1 MNTCNSRVLL
11 KTNDRETTLFVTD
24 MTKANVVVPKLIKWD
39 EVELPTAWQLE
50 KATPTQT
57 SIMIQSEFQIDKEAL
72 RKDFAS
78 EENQPQRYWILKNYQ
93 GPKRIQ
99 IQEIYYNF
107 LNHVKLNIPFLD
119 WFHAY
124 TIKKNIDYPFRDDL
138 IGQYSTNVVWH
149 LKDGEKVQSELP
161 PKTQYQLPQIR
172 DDKNNHVLVAPF
184 KTKDVDENLTPK
196 DIKSLM
202 EQVNYTNKYLQVL
215 ALDLAIEDKDL
226 NNSSFNAN
234 NVYEWNIDGKSE
246 YNIMH
251 MLQHMT
257 MVCTD
262 YQTAHESSKEAIA
275 NIIVSRFTRQLKGI
289 FSAVKIDD
297 NGEPIFN
304 NGETIPDAVN
314 TLIFTIAQ
322 HFIGDPSLWKDR
334 SAELLS
340 NLKCK
345 TLGYFKWYKDTFLT
359 RVFTREDSQQ
369 PFWKEKFLVGLPRS
383 LGDKVRDKIRS
394 LTPDNII
401 PYDHLSYG
409 QLISFVQKTALEI
422 CQNDKLQRQLAKE
435 KTQNRKELDTFCEQF
450 GLPRCSKQKNK
461 KKYKQ
466 QRRFRNPKRRNQASI
481 GEPKTESKPP
491 PGKKKSIV
499 CYNCKKPGH
508 INKYCRLKRRISNL
522 NLEPELEEQISSLL
536 VATSEEESTD
546 DYSDEDIHNI
556 QQNDEVSSSDS
567 SDAPTINVLPK
578 EQDLFFEAINY
589 IPDPEEKRNF
599 LNKLKQTLEK
609 QPRNSVVTNNILSQ
623 LQDDS
628 NQEKPFSEPNLE
640 HNEVDWSDFLG
651 LINRL
656 TIQSFFINIKI
667 IVEDF
672 VLETIALFDTG
683 ANSNCILEGLI
694 PTKYF
699 EKTSE
704 KLSTANG
711 SKLHIRYK
719 LSKATIE
726 NQGQQIPSKS
736 PCRLKKNPPSW
747 SKDHTT
753 SVKHVKQL
761 VKNLPCLSLPI
772 PQAFKIVETDASDL
786 GYGGILKQKLVEVE
800 HIVAYTSKHWN
811 PAQQNYSTVKKEVLA
826 IVLCVSKFQSDLLNQ
841 KFLIRVDFKSAKEI
855 LQKDDK
861 NLASKQIFAR

>member
-1 MNTCNSRVLL
+1 
-11 KTNDRETTLFVTD
+11 
-24 MTKANVVVPKLIKWD
+24 MTKSLSSLQPI
-39 EVELPTAWQLE
+39 LPLMI
-50 KATPTQT
+50 
-57 SIMIQSEFQIDKEAL
+57 IMIQSEFQIDKKAL
-72 RKDFAS
+72 HKDFAS
-78 EENQPQRYWILKNYQ
+78 EENQPQRSWFLKNYQ
-93 GPKRIQ
+93 GSKRVE

-124 TIKKNIDYPFRDDL
+124 TIKKDIDYPFRDDL
-138 IGQYSTNVVWH
+138 IGQYFANVVWH

-172 DDKNNHVLVAPF
+172 DDKNNLDSDSSNPKSIQINPIMTTS
-184 KTKDVDENLTPK
+184 KTQWKGLTKPYP
-196 DIKSLM
+196 S
-202 EQVNYTNKYLQVL
+202 TS
-215 ALDLAIEDKDL
+215 LDLAIEDKDL

-257 MVCTD
+257 MVCTA
-262 YQTAHESSKEAIA
+262 YQTTHESSEEAIA
-275 NIIVSRFTRQLKGI
+275 NIIVSGFTGQLKGWWDHYLTEAQKLGI

-322 HFIGDPSLWKDR
+322 HFTGDPSLWKDR

-345 TLGYFKWYKDTFLT
+345 TLGDFKWYKDTFLT
-359 RVFTREDSQQ
+359 RGFTRENSQQ
-369 PFWKEKFLVGLPRS
+369 PFWKENFLADLPRS
-383 LGDKVRDKIRS
+383 LGDKVRDKIRA
-394 LTPDNII
+394 LTPNNII

-435 KTQNRKELDTFCEQF
+435 KAQSRKELGTFCEHF
-450 GLPRCSKQKNK
+450 GLPGCSKQKTRKAVRHDQPSNTH
-461 KKYKQ
+461 YQ
-466 QRRFRNPKRRNQASI
+466 HQRRFRNPKRRTQTSTR
-481 GEPKTESKPP
+481 EPKAETKSP
-491 PGKKKSIV
+491 PGKKSIV

-508 INKYCRLKRRISNL
+508 IRKYCRLKRRISNL
-522 NLEPELEEQISSLL
+522 NLQPELEEQITNLL
-536 VATSEEESTD
+536 VETSAEESTG
-546 DYSDEDIHNI
+546 DYFDEDIHNI
-556 QQNDEVSSSDS
+556 QQDDEVSSSSS
-567 SDAPTINVLPK
+567 SDIPTINVLTK
-578 EQDLFFEAINY
+578 EQDLLFEAISS
-589 IPDPEEKRNF
+589 IPEPEEKRIF
-599 LNKLKQTLEK
+599 LNKLKQTLETK
-609 QPRNSVVTNNILSQ
+609 PRNSVVTNKSIKEQQVLHQTIISQ
-623 LQDDS
+623 LQDDPD
-628 NQEKPFSEPNLE
+628 QEKPPSEQDLE

-656 TIQSFFINIKI
+656 TIQKFFINIKI

-672 VLETIALFDTG
+672 VLETVALFDTG
-683 ANSNCILEGLI
+683 ADSNCILEGLI

-699 EKTSE
+699 EKMSE

-726 NQGQQIPSKS
+726 NQVGFHFKALALNKTRKFYEFILVDTDSVAIKHYKDPKDPS
-736 PCRLKKNPPSW
+736 NIT
-747 SKDHTT
+747 HTT
-753 SVKHVKQL
+753 FQ
-761 VKNLPCLSLPI
+761 
-772 PQAFKIVETDASDL
+772 
-786 GYGGILKQKLVEVE
+786 ILKVLTPSQFGQNPSTTRKFSMLFDPIGYNYWDYVDV
-800 HIVAYTSKHWN
+800 WN
-811 PAQQNYSTVKKEVLA
+811 KIFWYQNKTNRYSWLIYFKRNFQY
-826 IVLCVSKFQSDLLNQ
+826 KFPS
-841 KFLIRVDFKSAKEI
+841 
-855 LQKDDK
+855 
-861 NLASKQIFAR
+861 